1 MVGTTAERWPTP
13 RERRR
18 IAAWA
23 TATALL
29 LLVPLVAM
37 SVTNEVDW
45 TAFDFVFAGAL
56 LLGVGLTYE
65 LIARTTALTTYR
77 AALGV
82 ALATAFALVWV
93 NAAVG
98 ILGSEDNDANLMF
111 AGVLAVAAIG
121 ALIARLRPEGMARA
135 LLATALA
142 HALVGAIALIARLGS
157 TEDALVLTAFFVAL
171 WLTSAHLFRRAA
183 RQHPSA
189 STTP

>member
-18 IAAWA
+18 IAVWA
-23 TATALL
+23 TATTLL

-82 ALATAFALVWV
+82 ALAGAFALVWV

-98 ILGSEDNDANLMF
+98 VIGSENNDANLMF
-111 AGVLAVAAIG
+111 AGVLAVG
-121 ALIARLRPEGMARA
+121 ARLRPEGMARA

-142 HALVGAIALIARLGS
+142 QTLVGAIALIAGLGS
-157 TEDALVLTAFFVAL
+157 REDALALTAFFVAL